1 MESGDAQDIYNED
14 IVFMA
19 SILTISTPRIRTSR
33 MIANIWKAIRNMCHT
48 ISPTESAPRT
58 SAHEKS
64 VQFSEALAALPRQSA
79 LQRYAGQSQ
88 SSAAFSET
96 LCATYHVIP
105 KEDSAPRFHGIGSTS
120 SGVSSDR
127 TRSMPRFKLETFSS
141 TYCETSSSTTQ
152 QQRIYM

>member
-1 MESGDAQDIYNED
+1 MESGNAQDIYKED
-14 IVFMA
+14 IVFMP
-19 SILTISTPRIRTSR
+19 SILTISTPRIRTSK
-33 MIANIWKAIRNMCHT
+33 MMTSIWKAIRNMCHT
-48 ISPTESAPRT
+48 TSPTESTPRT

-79 LQRYAGQSQ
+79 LQRYAGQSR

-105 KEDSAPRFHGIGSTS
+105 KQDSAPRFHDRGSTS
-120 SGVSSDR
+120 SGVSSDC

-141 TYCETSSSTTQ
+141 TYCETSSPTTQ
-152 QQRIYM
+152 QQHIYM